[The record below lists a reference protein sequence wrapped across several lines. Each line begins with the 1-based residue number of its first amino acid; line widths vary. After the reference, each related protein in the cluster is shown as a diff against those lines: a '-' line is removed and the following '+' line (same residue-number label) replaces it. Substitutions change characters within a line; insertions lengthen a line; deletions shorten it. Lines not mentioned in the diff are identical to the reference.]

1 MFRVAVCDSD
11 SDNLCRL
18 RELTARLPFRTACEC
33 FMDADAFLRT
43 CAHTVFDLTLLNV
56 LSAKES
62 FNRAV
67 AIRTCLRSG
76 ALILMTDDPWCITRA
91 FRAQPDQFLF
101 KPVRDEDFFEAV
113 QTVLRQRCR
122 RQSAARLTFRCRSD
136 LITLRQHEITYL
148 EARGH
153 YVQVNSVSEKPFLIA
168 GTIAREEKRLAP
180 YHFVKVHRSYLVN
193 LHHVRRIEGRD
204 VVMESGER
212 IPISKGRFQQ
222 FYEQYIACVSAE
234 QTPDVVRCPC
244 EHAV

>member
-62 FNRAV
+62 FN
-67 AIRTCLRSG
+67 G
-76 ALILMTDDPWCITRA
+76 ALVLMTDDPWCITRA

-136 LITLRQHEITYL
+136 LITLRQHEIPYL

-153 YVQVNSVSEKPFLIA
+153 YVQVNSFSEKPFLIA
-168 GTIAREEKRLAP
+168 GNIAR
-180 YHFVKVHRSYLVN
+180 
-193 LHHVRRIEGRD
+193 
-204 VVMESGER
+204 
-212 IPISKGRFQQ
+212 
-222 FYEQYIACVSAE
+222 
-234 QTPDVVRCPC
+234 
-244 EHAV
+244 